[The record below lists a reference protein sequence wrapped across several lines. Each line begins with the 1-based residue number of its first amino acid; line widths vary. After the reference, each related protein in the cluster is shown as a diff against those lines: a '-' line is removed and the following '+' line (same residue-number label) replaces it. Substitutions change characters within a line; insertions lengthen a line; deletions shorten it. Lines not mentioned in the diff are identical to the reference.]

1 MASGIRI
8 FACEAT
14 LNYYNLTEDD
24 LAFGVETVPPGSPP
38 WEGCRRARDGVT
50 SSSDE
55 SHSPPARF
63 GGTGCQRDH
72 MPLHAS
78 ADTTTHNDS
87 PVLIYIYSPEC
98 GACRQFDREVGPIYE
113 KTAESLALP
122 LERVLI
128 DEWQADRHQLV
139 ECASAE
145 VIGTPTFLQ
154 IRDCQELDRIT
165 GYSDAE
171 LFWLG
176 HRRMMNRIA
185 SDQ

>member
-1 MASGIRI
+1 MRAALTHAAAFLLVLAGLV
-8 FACEAT
+8 AGAT
-14 LNYYNLTEDD
+14 TI
-24 LAFGVETVPPGSPP
+24 
-38 WEGCRRARDGVT
+38 
-50 SSSDE
+50 
-55 SHSPPARF
+55 
-63 GGTGCQRDH
+63 
-72 MPLHAS
+72 PLHAS
-78 ADTTTHNDS
+78 ADTAAHSDS

-139 ECASAE
+139 ECASAK

-154 IRDCQELDRIT
+154 IRNCQELDRIT

-176 HRRMMNRIA
+176 HRRMMNRIE

>member
-1 MASGIRI
+1 MRAIALLLGL
-8 FACEAT
+8 AGLVAT
-14 LNYYNLTEDD
+14 ATNL
-24 LAFGVETVPPGSPP
+24 
-38 WEGCRRARDGVT
+38 
-50 SSSDE
+50 
-55 SHSPPARF
+55 
-63 GGTGCQRDH
+63 
-72 MPLHAS
+72 PLHAS

-139 ECASAE
+139 KCASAE

>member
-1 MASGIRI
+1 MRATALLLGLAGLVAS
-8 FACEAT
+8 AT
-14 LNYYNLTEDD
+14 T
-24 LAFGVETVPPGSPP
+24 
-38 WEGCRRARDGVT
+38 
-50 SSSDE
+50 
-55 SHSPPARF
+55 
-63 GGTGCQRDH
+63 

-78 ADTTTHNDS
+78 ADAAAPNDS
-87 PVLIYIYSPEC
+87 PVLTYIYSPEC
-98 GACRQFDREVGPIYE
+98 GACRQFDHEVGPIYN
-113 KTAESLALP
+113 KIAESVALP

-128 DEWQADRHQLV
+128 DDWQADRHQLV

-145 VIGTPTFLQ
+145 DIGTPTFLQ

>member
-1 MASGIRI
+1 MGLHQALMRSALTIATGLLLALAGLIVSG
-8 FACEAT
+8 T
-14 LNYYNLTEDD
+14 T
-24 LAFGVETVPPGSPP
+24 
-38 WEGCRRARDGVT
+38 
-50 SSSDE
+50 
-55 SHSPPARF
+55 
-63 GGTGCQRDH
+63 
-72 MPLHAS
+72 MPLHVF
-78 ADTTTHNDS
+78 ADPAGNSDS
-87 PVLIYIYSPEC
+87 LVLIYIYSPEC
-98 GACRQFDREVGPIYE
+98 GACRQFDREVGPIYD

-128 DEWQADRHQLV
+128 DDWQADRHQLV

-185 SDQ
+185 SEQ

>member
-1 MASGIRI
+1 MRAIALLLGLAGLVAS
-8 FACEAT
+8 AT
-14 LNYYNLTEDD
+14 N
-24 LAFGVETVPPGSPP
+24 
-38 WEGCRRARDGVT
+38 
-50 SSSDE
+50 
-55 SHSPPARF
+55 
-63 GGTGCQRDH
+63 

-145 VIGTPTFLQ
+145 VISTPTFLQ
-154 IRDCQELDRIT
+154 IWKCQELDRIT

-176 HRRMMNRIA
+176 HRRMMNRVE
-185 SDQ
+185 SDL

>member
-1 MASGIRI
+1 MRAIALLLGLAGMVAS
-8 FACEAT
+8 AT
-14 LNYYNLTEDD
+14 KLLY
-24 LAFGVETVPPGSPP
+24 
-38 WEGCRRARDGVT
+38 
-50 SSSDE
+50 
-55 SHSPPARF
+55 
-63 GGTGCQRDH
+63 
-72 MPLHAS
+72 AS

-128 DEWQADRHQLV
+128 DEWQADRRQLV

-154 IRDCQELDRIT
+154 IRNCQELDRIT

-185 SDQ
+185 SEQ

>member
-1 MASGIRI
+1 MRAIALLLGLAGLVAS
-8 FACEAT
+8 AT
-14 LNYYNLTEDD
+14 N
-24 LAFGVETVPPGSPP
+24 
-38 WEGCRRARDGVT
+38 
-50 SSSDE
+50 
-55 SHSPPARF
+55 
-63 GGTGCQRDH
+63 

-78 ADTTTHNDS
+78 ADKTTHNDS

-113 KTAESLALP
+113 KAAESLALP

-154 IRDCQELDRIT
+154 IRNCQELDRIT

-185 SDQ
+185 SEQ

>member
-1 MASGIRI
+1 MRAIALLLGLAGLVAS
-8 FACEAT
+8 AT
-14 LNYYNLTEDD
+14 NM
-24 LAFGVETVPPGSPP
+24 
-38 WEGCRRARDGVT
+38 
-50 SSSDE
+50 
-55 SHSPPARF
+55 H
-63 GGTGCQRDH
+63 
-72 MPLHAS
+72 LHAS

-154 IRDCQELDRIT
+154 IRNCQELDRIT

-176 HRRMMNRIA
+176 HRRMMNRVE
-185 SDQ
+185 SDL

>member
-1 MASGIRI
+1 MGLHQALMKSTLTIATGLLLALAGLVVSG
-8 FACEAT
+8 T
-14 LNYYNLTEDD
+14 T
-24 LAFGVETVPPGSPP
+24 
-38 WEGCRRARDGVT
+38 
-50 SSSDE
+50 
-55 SHSPPARF
+55 
-63 GGTGCQRDH
+63 
-72 MPLHAS
+72 MPLHVS
-78 ADTTTHNDS
+78 ADTAGRSDA

-98 GACRQFDREVGPIYE
+98 GACRQFDREVGPIYD

-128 DEWQADRHQLV
+128 DDWQAYRHQLV

-176 HRRMMNRIA
+176 HRRMMNRIK

>member
-1 MASGIRI
+1 MRAIALLLALAGLVAS
-8 FACEAT
+8 AT
-14 LNYYNLTEDD
+14 N
-24 LAFGVETVPPGSPP
+24 
-38 WEGCRRARDGVT
+38 
-50 SSSDE
+50 
-55 SHSPPARF
+55 
-63 GGTGCQRDH
+63 

-98 GACRQFDREVGPIYE
+98 GACRQFDHEVGPIYD
-113 KTAESLALP
+113 KTAESHALP
-122 LERVLI
+122 LEAVLI
-128 DEWQADRHQLV
+128 DDWQADRHQLV

-154 IRDCQELDRIT
+154 IRNCQELDRIT

-185 SDQ
+185 SEQ

>member
-1 MASGIRI
+1 MRAIAHLLGLAGLVAS
-8 FACEAT
+8 AT
-14 LNYYNLTEDD
+14 N
-24 LAFGVETVPPGSPP
+24 
-38 WEGCRRARDGVT
+38 
-50 SSSDE
+50 
-55 SHSPPARF
+55 
-63 GGTGCQRDH
+63 

-139 ECASAE
+139 KCASAE
-145 VIGTPTFLQ
+145 VTGTPTFLQ
-154 IRDCQELDRIT
+154 IRNCQELDRIT

-185 SDQ
+185 SEQ

>member
-1 MASGIRI
+1 MR
-8 FACEAT
+8 AT
-14 LNYYNLTEDD
+14 ALLLV
-24 LAFGVETVPPGSPP
+24 LAGLVAGSTTLPR
-38 WEGCRRARDGVT
+38 G
-50 SSSDE
+50 
-55 SHSPPARF
+55 
-63 GGTGCQRDH
+63 
-72 MPLHAS
+72 AS
-78 ADTTTHNDS
+78 ADTTARGDS

-98 GACRQFDREVGPIYE
+98 GACRQFDREVGPIYD
-113 KTAESLALP
+113 KTAESHALP

-128 DEWQADRHQLV
+128 DDWQADRHKLV

-165 GYSDAE
+165 GFSEAE

-176 HRRMMNRIA
+176 HRRMMNRIQ

>member
-1 MASGIRI
+1 MR
-8 FACEAT
+8 AT
-14 LNYYNLTEDD
+14 LTHAAAFLLV
-24 LAFGVETVPPGSPP
+24 LAGLVAGAATI
-38 WEGCRRARDGVT
+38 
-50 SSSDE
+50 
-55 SHSPPARF
+55 
-63 GGTGCQRDH
+63 
-72 MPLHAS
+72 PLNAF
-78 ADTTTHNDS
+78 ADTAAHSDS

-98 GACRQFDREVGPIYE
+98 GACRQFDREVGPIYN

-128 DEWQADRHQLV
+128 DDWRADRHQLV

-176 HRRMMNRIA
+176 HRRMMNWIA

>member
-1 MASGIRI
+1 MRAIALLLGL
-8 FACEAT
+8 AGLVAT
-14 LNYYNLTEDD
+14 ATNL
-24 LAFGVETVPPGSPP
+24 
-38 WEGCRRARDGVT
+38 
-50 SSSDE
+50 
-55 SHSPPARF
+55 
-63 GGTGCQRDH
+63 
-72 MPLHAS
+72 PLHAS

-154 IRDCQELDRIT
+154 IRNCQELDRIT

-176 HRRMMNRIA
+176 YRRMMNRIA
-185 SDQ
+185 ADQ

>member
-1 MASGIRI
+1 MGLHQALMRAIALLLGLAGMVAS
-8 FACEAT
+8 AT
-14 LNYYNLTEDD
+14 NL
-24 LAFGVETVPPGSPP
+24 L
-38 WEGCRRARDGVT
+38 
-50 SSSDE
+50 
-55 SHSPPARF
+55 
-63 GGTGCQRDH
+63 
-72 MPLHAS
+72 LYAS

-139 ECASAE
+139 ECALAE

-154 IRDCQELDRIT
+154 IRNCQELDRIT

-185 SDQ
+185 SEQ

>member
-1 MASGIRI
+1 MRAIALLLALAGLVAS
-8 FACEAT
+8 AT
-14 LNYYNLTEDD
+14 N
-24 LAFGVETVPPGSPP
+24 
-38 WEGCRRARDGVT
+38 
-50 SSSDE
+50 
-55 SHSPPARF
+55 
-63 GGTGCQRDH
+63 

-98 GACRQFDREVGPIYE
+98 GACRQFDSEVGSIYE

-154 IRDCQELDRIT
+154 IRNCQELDRIT

-185 SDQ
+185 SEQ

>member
-1 MASGIRI
+1 MGLHQALMR
-8 FACEAT
+8 AT
-14 LNYYNLTEDD
+14 LTQAAVLLLV
-24 LAFGVETVPPGSPP
+24 LAGLVAGAT
-38 WEGCRRARDGVT
+38 T
-50 SSSDE
+50 
-55 SHSPPARF
+55 
-63 GGTGCQRDH
+63 

-78 ADTTTHNDS
+78 ADTAVHSDA

-113 KTAESLALP
+113 KTTESLALP

-128 DEWQADRHQLV
+128 DDWQADRHQLV

>member
-1 MASGIRI
+1 MRAIALLLGLAGLVAS
-8 FACEAT
+8 AT
-14 LNYYNLTEDD
+14 N
-24 LAFGVETVPPGSPP
+24 
-38 WEGCRRARDGVT
+38 
-50 SSSDE
+50 
-55 SHSPPARF
+55 
-63 GGTGCQRDH
+63 

-98 GACRQFDREVGPIYE
+98 GACRKFDREVGLIYS
-113 KTAESLALP
+113 KTDESLTLP

-128 DEWQADRHQLV
+128 DDWQANRHQLV

-154 IRDCQELDRIT
+154 IWKCQELDRIT

-176 HRRMMNRIA
+176 HRRMMNRVE
-185 SDQ
+185 SDL

>member
-1 MASGIRI
+1 MR
-8 FACEAT
+8 AT
-14 LNYYNLTEDD
+14 LIYAAALLLVWAGLVASAT
-24 LAFGVETVPPGSPP
+24 TK
-38 WEGCRRARDGVT
+38 
-50 SSSDE
+50 
-55 SHSPPARF
+55 
-63 GGTGCQRDH
+63 
-72 MPLHAS
+72 PLHAS
-78 ADTTTHNDS
+78 ADTAAHSDS

-113 KTAESLALP
+113 NTAESRALP

-128 DEWQADRHQLV
+128 EDWQAGRHQLV

-176 HRRMMNRIA
+176 HRRMMNRIP
-185 SDQ
+185 SD

>member
-1 MASGIRI
+1 MGLHQALMRAIALQLGLAGLVAS
-8 FACEAT
+8 AT
-14 LNYYNLTEDD
+14 N
-24 LAFGVETVPPGSPP
+24 
-38 WEGCRRARDGVT
+38 
-50 SSSDE
+50 
-55 SHSPPARF
+55 
-63 GGTGCQRDH
+63 

-78 ADTTTHNDS
+78 TDTTAHNDS

-98 GACRQFDREVGPIYE
+98 GACRQFDLEVGPIYE

-122 LERVLI
+122 LVRVLI

-154 IRDCQELDRIT
+154 IRNCQELDRIT

-185 SDQ
+185 SEQ

>member
-1 MASGIRI
+1 MRAIALLLGLAGLVAS
-8 FACEAT
+8 AT
-14 LNYYNLTEDD
+14 N
-24 LAFGVETVPPGSPP
+24 
-38 WEGCRRARDGVT
+38 
-50 SSSDE
+50 
-55 SHSPPARF
+55 
-63 GGTGCQRDH
+63 

-113 KTAESLALP
+113 KTAESLRLP

-128 DEWQADRHQLV
+128 DDWQAHQHQLV

-185 SDQ
+185 ADQ

>member
-1 MASGIRI
+1 MRSTLTIATGLLLALAELVVSG
-8 FACEAT
+8 T
-14 LNYYNLTEDD
+14 T
-24 LAFGVETVPPGSPP
+24 
-38 WEGCRRARDGVT
+38 
-50 SSSDE
+50 
-55 SHSPPARF
+55 
-63 GGTGCQRDH
+63 
-72 MPLHAS
+72 MPLHVS
-78 ADTTTHNDS
+78 ADPAGHSNA

-98 GACRQFDREVGPIYE
+98 GACRQFDREVGPIYD

-128 DEWQADRHQLV
+128 GDWQTDRHPLV
-139 ECASAE
+139 ECAATK

-154 IRDCQELDRIT
+154 IRHCQELDRIA